1 MRSRESFPTERVVFA
16 FDGSASGDSTALVG
30 CTLDGYVWLEGIWEN
45 PGDPRWRVPRA
56 EVDMAVQMA
65 FQKYD
70 VVELAC
76 DPWGWRSE
84 IEQWSNRHGEK
95 RVLEWNTATAQR
107 MAPATDRLYQAVATK
122 TVTHDGNADLAAHIE
137 HCVAKR
143 TPMGDLVSKDKRTSK
158 NKIDAAV
165 AAIVAFDRAAWH
177 ANKTTK
183 SV

>member
-1 MRSRESFPTERVVFA
+1 
-16 FDGSASGDSTALVG
+16 
-30 CTLDGYVWLEGIWEN
+30 
-45 PGDPRWRVPRA
+45 
-56 EVDMAVQMA
+56 MAVQMA

-122 TVTHDGNADLAAHIE
+122 RSLTTVMPIWLHILSI
-137 HCVAKR
+137 VAKR
-143 TPMGDLVSKDKRTSK
+143 TPMGDLVSKDKRTS
-158 NKIDAAV
+158 
-165 AAIVAFDRAAWH
+165 R
-177 ANKTTK
+177 TK
-183 SV
+183 